1 MKKILFAAACVLAGV
16 LIVLGFRYA
25 SAPKQSSS
33 SVKSSVPAVFSSAAS
48 DDAEMASEPSASAGS
63 TAQGLT
69 VRVLLTDEMQ
79 DGVQV
84 QTALPEFSGF
94 SGAAELNARIT
105 EKASG
110 EISAF
115 RQNAGT
121 SSSAVSL
128 SCTGYF
134 DYSVHGN
141 YLSVWLTGET
151 CSGGAQSS
159 SGLFSLCLDL
169 TTGEFMDSPY
179 FLFRSESAAQ
189 ALLKKQLVK
198 KIRAQESVCYF
209 SDAEDILA
217 ERNGDYPFYL
227 DGDLLVIYFPC
238 GEITPHTAGIPRF
251 EFALKE
257 LAADAPL
264 GVPLSGETSRGAVR
278 VNGRDALMNHAAV
291 TDSELGVLLPAED
304 AAGLLGRNFSQA
316 PDGSCSI
323 DGISVP
329 VVLRNGVPYASLN
342 FFRET
347 LGGFLFYD
355 GTVLRVFR

>member
-1 MKKILFAAACVLAGV
+1 MKKILFAATCVLAGV
-16 LIVLGFRYA
+16 LIVLCFRNA
-25 SAPKQSSS
+25 SAPKQSS
-33 SVKSSVPAVFSSAAS
+33 AAARSSAPAAS
-48 DDAEMASEPSASAGS
+48 SSDAETASETPSSAGS
-63 TAQGLT
+63 TAQNLS
-69 VRVLLTDEMQ
+69 VRVLLTDELQ
-79 DGVQV
+79 NGVQV

-94 SGAAELNARIT
+94 SGAAELNECIT
-105 EKASG
+105 EEVSCK
-110 EISAF
+110 ISAL

-121 SSSAVSL
+121 SSSSVSL

-151 CSGGAQSS
+151 NSGGAQSS
-159 SGLFSLCLDL
+159 SELFSLCMDL
-169 TTGEFMDSPY
+169 STGEFMDSPY

-189 ALLKKQLVK
+189 ELLKKQLVK
-198 KIRAQESVCYF
+198 KIRTQESTYYF

-238 GEITPHTAGIPRF
+238 EEIAPRTSGIPLF

-264 GVPLSGETSRGAVR
+264 EVPLSGETSRGAVR
-278 VNGRDALMNHAAV
+278 VNGSDALMDHAVV

-304 AAGLLGRNFSQA
+304 AAGLLDRKFSTA

-329 VVLRNGVPYASLN
+329 VVLQNGVSYASLD